1 VDAFGIREK
10 LIAGYRSFTEGFVDI
25 QDPRIRDAVVELGD
39 KGRQW
44 PDPWLSLNP
53 SFSSGGRIDELV
65 RRGLLHPDCDAI
77 FRPKKDAGDRGSA
90 PITRC
95 TSPVRTTALRTL
107 ASTQP
112 WAQPTCRPL
121 GNNYTRSRR

>member
-25 QDPRIRDAVVELGD
+25 QDPRIKDAVVELGD

-53 SFSSGGRIDELV
+53 SFSSGGPVDELV
-65 RRGLLHPDCDAI
+65 RRGLLHPDCDA
-77 FRPKKDAGDRGSA
+77 SA
-90 PITRC
+90 
-95 TSPVRTTALRTL
+95 
-107 ASTQP
+107 
-112 WAQPTCRPL
+112 
-121 GNNYTRSRR
+121 